1 MFSKQAKNKGLTHT
15 MMFILKGLF
24 AIAIIGL
31 LYWLFLD
38 TILQM
43 HVAINENTNERHAI
57 QLANVLISSEK
68 LAYEGEVT
76 CIGTSY
82 PCNHY
87 TTSSSCV
94 NANCGWVAQDQSC
107 YGTPH
112 TCGNY
117 IYSSSCTDAGCTPV
131 YKSDGKIMRGILDV
145 EKLDEVFARSGFFT
159 LIPIKDIGIGYP
171 NSLTLVRI
179 IDLEKCNSFD
189 ICDGWIGYLSGP
201 ITLQGL
207 SIVNF
212 GECVSEHARA
222 DIWTIFKFFVA
233 GPVLA
238 WWHPL
243 DLANC
248 AENNI
253 PSSFKLLFT
262 NSQITS
268 EGFPIV
274 IKYPNGDMHLGRI
287 YVLLGEFS

>member
-57 QLANVLISSEK
+57 NLANVLISSEK
-68 LAYEGEVT
+68 LAYE
-76 CIGTSY
+76 
-82 PCNHY
+82 N
-87 TTSSSCV
+87 
-94 NANCGWVAQDQSC
+94 DR
-107 YGTPH
+107 
-112 TCGNY
+112 
-117 IYSSSCTDAGCTPV
+117 
-131 YKSDGKIMRGILDV
+131 KMMRGILDV
-145 EKLDEVFARSGFFT
+145 DKLDEIFVRSGSFT

-207 SIVNF
+207 SIVKF
-212 GECVSEHARA
+212 GECLSEHAKANVESLFRG
-222 DIWTIFKFFVA
+222 ILT
-233 GPVLA
+233 GPALA

-243 DLANC
+243 DLQNC
-248 AENNI
+248 VQNNI
-253 PSSFKLLFT
+253 PSSFSSIFS

-287 YVLLGEFS
+287 YVLLGEFL

>member
-1 MFSKQAKNKGLTHT
+1 MISEQAKNKGLVHT

-31 LYWLFLD
+31 LYWLFIS

-57 QLANVLISSEK
+57 NLANVLISSEK

-94 NANCGWVAQDQSC
+94 SANCGWIAQDQSC
-107 YGTPH
+107 YGTPY
-112 TCGNY
+112 TCDNY
-117 IYSSSCTDAGCTPV
+117 LYSSSCTDAGCTPV
-131 YKSDGKIMRGILDV
+131 NGKVMRGILDV
-145 EKLDEVFARSGFFT
+145 GKLDEIFVRSGSLN
-159 LIPIKDIGIGYP
+159 LISIKDIGIGYP
-171 NSLTLVRI
+171 NSFTLVRI

-207 SIVNF
+207 SIAKF
-212 GECVSEHARA
+212 GECLSEHASA
-222 DIWTIFKFFVA
+222 DVESFFRLQLT
-233 GPVLA
+233 GPALA
-238 WWHPL
+238 WWNPL
-243 DLANC
+243 DLKNC
-248 AENNI
+248 AQNNI
-253 PSSFKLLFT
+253 PSSFSSIFS